1 MKDLIKYLDNFLFAT
16 SGMLM
21 LCICFSM
28 NTELANGVI
37 IGEITWFN
45 FTLILFA
52 SSVIFSELTTKSE
65 FHFKFI
71 DLILILLFVLS
82 YFCYD
87 QKIDA
92 KPEKLNFTLSLIL
105 LWFMLRPVLAK
116 YTELRIF
123 YMIIIIL
130 TAILGCIIG
139 FTIHNNPDYLKFS
152 AISLY
157 NSIMYDDASIAY
169 LVIVFPICFS
179 FLLVYRKCKKSD
191 LFNIRTSLFYLSA
204 LGCLLITISLLI
216 AGKPNIIFTIIISCL
231 WILWIKNIG
240 LGKTS
245 AFVSQHHRL
254 FRLGSIALFG
264 VIAIVAFF
272 ITLKKSE
279 VGDPQLLIWNV
290 TTKAITEQPLKGTG
304 YGLYPKIYA
313 ETQAAYFSSGKASEI
328 EKINAI
334 SPISANNEYLQI
346 GVEYGLMGLLLF
358 ILLIAMLL
366 YYGIKNRHYACSGS
380 ILSMAIFAMYSNY
393 LQYPSLW
400 IIGVFLG
407 AICVT
412 KPSAEKKKASSSSRY
427 VGIIAA
433 IGTIILVVTQKD
445 LYKNYKQWAIMQ
457 RIYESGNYDLAIRKY
472 AEFFKYLK
480 HQPDFVYEGVDCYSK
495 TNNPETAAIW
505 LKEIL
510 QISAEPRFYYAM
522 AENKIKM
529 GHYQDAERFLI
540 EIAQILPRKG
550 ETYIRFMR
558 LYSLPENLQL
568 NKLQETVSMFEKIS
582 TNETNDVSPEMWQ
595 EAQEI
600 MALCGLAYKDEKSL

>member
-21 LCICFSM
+21 LCVCFSM
-28 NTELANGVI
+28 NPELANGVI

-92 KPEKLNFTLSLIL
+92 QPEKLNFTLSLIL

-116 YTELRIF
+116 HTDLRIF
-123 YMIIIIL
+123 YLIIIIL
-130 TAILGCIIG
+130 TGILGSIIG
-139 FTIHNNPDYLKFS
+139 LGIHNNPEYLKLS
-152 AISLY
+152 VISLY
-157 NSIMYDDASIAY
+157 DSIMYDDASIAY
-169 LVIVFPICFS
+169 LVIVFPICLS
-179 FLLVYRKCKKSD
+179 FLLAFRKCQKSNI
-191 LFNIRTSLFYLSA
+191 LNIRTGLFYLS
-204 LGCLLITISLLI
+204 LFGIILITCSLLI
-216 AGKPNIIFTIIISCL
+216 AGKPHIIFTMIVSTL
-231 WILWIKNIG
+231 WIIWLRNIG
-240 LGKTS
+240 LGKTRT
-245 AFVSQHHRL
+245 FVSGHQRL
-254 FRLGSIALFG
+254 FGLGSITIFSTIVL
-264 VIAIVAFF
+264 VAFF
-272 ITLKKSE
+272 ITLKKAE
-279 VGDPQLLIWNV
+279 AGDPQFLIWNV
-290 TTKAITEQPLKGTG
+290 TTKAITEQPFKGSG
-304 YGLYPKIYA
+304 YGLFPKVYA
-313 ETQAAYFSSGKASEI
+313 ETQAAYFSSGNASEI
-328 EKINAI
+328 EKLNAI

-346 GVEYGLMGLLLF
+346 GVELGLIGLLLF
-358 ILLIAMLL
+358 LLLVNILL

-380 ILSMAIFAMYSNY
+380 ILSMIIFAMYSNY

-407 AICVT
+407 VICVT
-412 KPSAEKKKASSSSRY
+412 KPGIEKGKPSSLSRY
-427 VGIIAA
+427 VGVIAA
-433 IGTIILVVTQKD
+433 IATIVLVVTQQD
-445 LYKNYKQWAIMQ
+445 LHKNYKQWAIMQ
-457 RIYESGNYDLAIRKY
+457 RIYESENYDLATRKY
-472 AEFFKYLK
+472 AEYFKILK
-480 HQPDFVYEGVDCYSK
+480 HQPDFVYEGADCYSK
-495 TNNPETAAIW
+495 MNNPEMAVIW
-505 LKEIL
+505 LKDIL
-510 QISAEPRFYYAM
+510 NKSSEPRFYYAI

-529 GHYQDAERFLI
+529 GHYQDAERYLT

-568 NKLQETVSMFEKIS
+568 DKLQEIASMFEKIS
-582 TNETNDVSPEMWQ
+582 TDDTNEVSPEMWQ

-600 MALCGLAYKDEKSL
+600 MNQCGLVWKKGQNL